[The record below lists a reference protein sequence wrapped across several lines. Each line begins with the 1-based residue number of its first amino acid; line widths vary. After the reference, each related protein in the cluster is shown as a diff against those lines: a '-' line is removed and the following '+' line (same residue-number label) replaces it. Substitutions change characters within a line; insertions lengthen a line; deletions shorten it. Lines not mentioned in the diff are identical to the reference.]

1 MTPAVKLLE
10 KNKISFQIHTY
21 DHDPNET
28 NFGDEVVRKLG
39 LNADQVYK
47 TLLVAV
53 NGDMKHLAV
62 AVTPVAGQLDLKK
75 VAKAL
80 GAKKVDMADPMVA
93 QRTTGYLVGGISP
106 LGQKK
111 RLPTLI
117 DAPAQAFNAI
127 YISGGKRG
135 LDIELAAGD
144 LAAVTRLDATNGGE
158 SRAGFF
164 ERRLQAEQQLLAA
177 LQLDLMLLMHGQPVQ
192 ELAGGEHRQLKPQMV
207 AQAGHFDQ
215 ILENGLFH
223 DGKKWLQGRTEG

>member
-10 KNKISFQIHTY
+10 KNNITFQIHAY
-21 DHDPNET
+21 DHDPSET

-39 LNADQVYK
+39 LNPDQVYK

-106 LGQKK
+106 LGRK
-111 RLPTLI
+111 
-117 DAPAQAFNAI
+117 
-127 YISGGKRG
+127 
-135 LDIELAAGD
+135 
-144 LAAVTRLDATNGGE
+144 NGC
-158 SRAGFF
+158 
-164 ERRLQAEQQLLAA
+164 RR
-177 LQLDLMLLMHGQPVQ
+177 
-192 ELAGGEHRQLKPQMV
+192 
-207 AQAGHFDQ
+207 
-215 ILENGLFH
+215 
-223 DGKKWLQGRTEG
+223 

>member
-10 KNKISFQIHTY
+10 KNKISFHIHSY

-28 NFGDEVVRKLG
+28 SFGDEVVRKLG

-93 QRTTGYLVGGISP
+93 QRVTGYLVGGISP

-111 RLPTLI
+111 RLPTVI
-117 DAPAQAFNAI
+117 DAPA
-127 YISGGKRG
+127 
-135 LDIELAAGD
+135 
-144 LAAVTRLDATNGGE
+144 
-158 SRAGFF
+158 
-164 ERRLQAEQQLLAA
+164 
-177 LQLDLMLLMHGQPVQ
+177 
-192 ELAGGEHRQLKPQMV
+192 
-207 AQAGHFDQ
+207 
-215 ILENGLFH
+215 
-223 DGKKWLQGRTEG
+223 

>member
-10 KNKISFQIHTY
+10 KNKIPFNIHTY

-39 LNADQVYK
+39 LNADRVYK

-53 NGDMKHLAV
+53 NGDMKQLAV

-80 GAKKVDMADPMVA
+80 SAKKVDMADPMVA

-117 DAPAQAFNAI
+117 DAPARAFATI
-127 YISGGKRG
+127 YVSGGKRG
-135 LDIELAAGD
+135 LDIELAADD
-144 LAAVTRLDATNGGE
+144 LAAILGAKFADIA
-158 SRAGFF
+158 
-164 ERRLQAEQQLLAA
+164 RR
-177 LQLDLMLLMHGQPVQ
+177 D
-192 ELAGGEHRQLKPQMV
+192 
-207 AQAGHFDQ
+207 
-215 ILENGLFH
+215 
-223 DGKKWLQGRTEG
+223 

>member
-21 DHDPNET
+21 EHDPAET
-28 NFGDEVVRKLG
+28 NFGDEVVKKLG
-39 LNADQVYK
+39 LNPDQVYK

-80 GAKKVDMADPMVA
+80 GAKKVEMADPMVA
-93 QRTTGYLVGGISP
+93 QRSTGYLVGGISP

-111 RLPTLI
+111 RLPTII
-117 DAPAQAFNAI
+117 DAPAQEFATI
-127 YISGGKRG
+127 YVSGGKRG

-144 LAAVTRLDATNGGE
+144 LAKILDAKF
-158 SRAGFF
+158 ADIA
-164 ERRLQAEQQLLAA
+164 RRDVPDANIRHFRITASSPHLSVHKHSHPAA
-177 LQLDLMLLMHGQPVQ
+177 SFSGYTLSALRHQ
-192 ELAGGEHRQLKPQMV
+192 
-207 AQAGHFDQ
+207 
-215 ILENGLFH
+215 
-223 DGKKWLQGRTEG
+223 

>member
-1 MTPAVKLLE
+1 M
-10 KNKISFQIHTY
+10 
-21 DHDPNET
+21 
-28 NFGDEVVRKLG
+28 VRKLG

-53 NGDMKHLAV
+53 NGDMKQLAV

-117 DAPAQAFNAI
+117 DAPARTFVTI
-127 YISGGKRG
+127 YVSGGKRG
-135 LDIELAAGD
+135 LDIELAADD
-144 LAAVTRLDATNGGE
+144 LAAILGAKFADIA
-158 SRAGFF
+158 
-164 ERRLQAEQQLLAA
+164 RR
-177 LQLDLMLLMHGQPVQ
+177 D
-192 ELAGGEHRQLKPQMV
+192 
-207 AQAGHFDQ
+207 
-215 ILENGLFH
+215 
-223 DGKKWLQGRTEG
+223 